1 MTPSFFISVAALV
14 VSCFSFLFLLR
25 YLRRRTGEER
35 ILAEFRDEIDGM
47 ITELNEAT
55 VRDET
60 LVEQRIRTLRA
71 LLEDTDRRIATYVR
85 ELDRRQAQAAA
96 LDEYGLSV
104 TVGRDS
110 GAEKKPPAAPAELP
124 AAPRPPAMS
133 AGGPFQ
139 AAPAA
144 APPPYEVHPRIR
156 RAARQIIPA
165 PKPFAEQAVEL
176 HRAGLSPGL
185 IASKLGVTVTEV
197 ELTIALAKHN
207 ASAHEDSGPEA
218 T

>member
-1 MTPSFFISVAALV
+1 MTPSFFISAAALV

-85 ELDRRQAQAAA
+85 ELERRQAQAAA
-96 LDEYGLSV
+96 LDESGLSLA
-104 TVGRDS
+104 GEGDS
-110 GAEKKPPAAPAELP
+110 GAEEKPP
-124 AAPRPPAMS
+124 AAPRPPATPPEAP

-144 APPPYEVHPRIR
+144 APPPGEVHPRIR
-156 RAARQIIPA
+156 RAARQIIPS
-165 PKPFAEQAVEL
+165 PKPFAERAMEL
-176 HRAGLSPGL
+176 YRAGLSPGL

-197 ELTIALAKHN
+197 ELTVTLAKRKG
-207 ASAHEDSGPEA
+207 SAQEDPGPEA